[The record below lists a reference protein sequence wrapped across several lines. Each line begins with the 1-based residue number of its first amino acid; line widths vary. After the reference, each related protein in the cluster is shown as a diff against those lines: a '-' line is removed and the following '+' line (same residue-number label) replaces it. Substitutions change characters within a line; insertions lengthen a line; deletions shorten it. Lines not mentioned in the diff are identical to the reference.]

1 MCRNVES
8 LSCPLETDVI
18 LCVNYNSIE
27 KTNFIIGYVCMY
39 RKKLCIGFGII
50 CGFRRLPGGLG
61 MYPLQ
66 IRGNCYNPLF
76 SIGFSVLEAV
86 FLLVNGV

>member
-1 MCRNVES
+1 MYKNIES
-8 LSCPLETDVI
+8 LSYPLETDVI
-18 LCVNYNSIE
+18 LYVNYNSIE